1 SLQDAKCHSNQS
13 FYRAVAKEFLQ
24 HPAVQTRTELAKGL
38 NTPNISAASFADT
51 CNRWKQAQVLPVL
64 CLDEFEVWLEDKQ
77 EFDDHFFDHLRSLMN
92 NNSLML
98 IVSSLRPLDEYGTQ
112 NKLTSAF
119 FNVGHV
125 RNLT

>member
-38 NTPNISAASFADT
+38 NTPNISASSFADT

-64 CLDEFEVWLEDKQ
+64 CLDEFEVWLEDMQ
-77 EFDDHFFDHLRSLMN
+77 EFDDHFFEHLRSLMN

-98 IVSSLRPLDEYGTQ
+98 VFSSLGSLDEYVKQ
-112 NKLTSAF
+112 NRLSL
-119 FNVGHV
+119 HV
-125 RNLT
+125 FSVCD